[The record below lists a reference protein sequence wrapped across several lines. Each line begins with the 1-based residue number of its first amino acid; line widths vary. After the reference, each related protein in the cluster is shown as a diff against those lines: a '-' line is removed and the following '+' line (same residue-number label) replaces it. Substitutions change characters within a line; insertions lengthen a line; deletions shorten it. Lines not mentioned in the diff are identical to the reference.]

1 MSICVR
7 RFDPEVPMRRTG
19 AQWLVG
25 DDDGACD
32 DAFLYINIKYCILS
46 NLVLITLEF
55 FSQFEKEYSI
65 FIRTHTM
72 VMSMCGWMICNHT
85 F

>member
-7 RFDPEVPMRRTG
+7 RFDPEVPMRRTE

-32 DAFLYINIKYCILS
+32 DAFHDDVHVRMDDWQLHFLKQ
-46 NLVLITLEF
+46 V
-55 FSQFEKEYSI
+55 K
-65 FIRTHTM
+65 
-72 VMSMCGWMICNHT
+72 G
-85 F
+85 